1 MGVKEG
7 EGDVGGFFFPGEFV
21 KRYHTIC
28 HIHYINLY
36 FLHVIYFLSSFLLVV
51 LVRGV
56 FEQMDGSLG
65 ISVTLLYPST
75 LPIYVHNPLPPLP
88 LLPFEHFRTS
98 SFFSPFSRYI
108 CVGLVRIARSSH
120 NSEFYMFSNGDGSCD
135 SEYLHRYCHL

>member
-1 MGVKEG
+1 MKEG

-88 LLPFEHFRTS
+88 LLPFEHPPS
-98 SFFSPFSRYI
+98 SLHF
-108 CVGLVRIARSSH
+108 LVISVWVS
-120 NSEFYMFSNGDGSCD
+120 
-135 SEYLHRYCHL
+135 